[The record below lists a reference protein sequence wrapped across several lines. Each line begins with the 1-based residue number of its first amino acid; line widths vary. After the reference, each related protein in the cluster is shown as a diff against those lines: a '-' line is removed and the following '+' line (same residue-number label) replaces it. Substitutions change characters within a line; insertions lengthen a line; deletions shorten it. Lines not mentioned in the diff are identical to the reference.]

1 MRKIVIALFAA
12 ALLAAGPLTAF
23 AAGEGDAKT
32 GYAEIN
38 GLHMYYEVRGVGQPT
53 LVLHGAYMSADSMGP
68 FITELAKSRQVIAM
82 DLQGH
87 GRTADIDRPIS
98 YEQMADD
105 AAALMDSLGIA
116 QADVFGYSMGGGVA
130 YQVAIRHPE
139 KVRRLAAASASYKTE
154 GMYPELVA
162 MIGGITP
169 EAFAGSPM
177 EAEYKKLAPRPE
189 DFPKL
194 VAKLVKLDVTP
205 QDWPADAIKG
215 IKAPTLVISADA
227 DVIRPEHSLEI
238 FRLRGG
244 GPSPDFMSAPDV
256 QLAILPGTTHLGVM
270 MERAGLVAT
279 FVTDFFDKVA
289 K

>member
-1 MRKIVIALFAA
+1 
-12 ALLAAGPLTAF
+12 
-23 AAGEGDAKT
+23 
-32 GYAEIN
+32 
-38 GLHMYYEVRGVGQPT
+38 
-53 LVLHGAYMSADSMGP
+53 
-68 FITELAKSRQVIAM
+68 M

-87 GRTADIDRPIS
+87 GRTADIDRPIA

-105 AAALMDSLGIA
+105 AAALMDTLGVA

-130 YQVAIRHPE
+130 YQLAIRHPE
-139 KVRRLAAASASYKTE
+139 KVRRLAAASATYKTD

-162 MIGGITP
+162 MISGITP

-177 EAEYKKLAPRPE
+177 EAEYKKLAPKPE

-194 VAKLVKLDVTP
+194 VAKLVKLDTTP
-205 QDWPADAIKG
+205 QDWPVAAIKG

-227 DVIRPEHSLEI
+227 DVIRPEHSLELY
-238 FRLRGG
+238 RLRGG
-244 GPSPDFMSAPDV
+244 APSPDFMSAPDV
-256 QLAILPGTTHLGVM
+256 QLAVLPGTTHLGVM

-279 FVTDFFDKVA
+279 FVIDFFDKVA